1 MFPRFCVLEGRS
13 TISIPPASCQAVRP
27 DHSMFAPSL
36 VRMRTPKANR
46 TQGYFT
52 HHVWLSE
59 VATTHPTSVVLQL
72 ALQSLGVSGISTVFV
87 SSGPR
92 GPRLQFCAIRAPAGN
107 RSDDSDFVMRYLVPN
122 VHRPTC
128 MWMFTHSV
136 YISGV
141 PFPPLTSLGLCTY
154 VVLYEL
160 DINVRAR
167 VCPSHHQVN
176 FASGVWCVMCVC
188 VCARVIIISRCA
200 YVYVYAHAFTPRR
213 IAI

>member
-1 MFPRFCVLEGRS
+1 
-13 TISIPPASCQAVRP
+13 
-27 DHSMFAPSL
+27 MFAPSL

-72 ALQSLGVSGISTVFV
+72 ALQSLGVLGISTVFV

-122 VHRPTC
+122 VHRPTHAC
-128 MWMFTHSV
+128 GCSHTV
-136 YISGV
+136 YILAG
-141 PFPPLTSLGLCTY
+141 PQFPL
-154 VVLYEL
+154 
-160 DINVRAR
+160 
-167 VCPSHHQVN
+167 
-176 FASGVWCVMCVC
+176 
-188 VCARVIIISRCA
+188 
-200 YVYVYAHAFTPRR
+200 
-213 IAI
+213 

>member
-1 MFPRFCVLEGRS
+1 
-13 TISIPPASCQAVRP
+13 
-27 DHSMFAPSL
+27 MFAPSL

-176 FASGVWCVMCVC
+176 FASGVYAGVSR
-188 VCARVIIISRCA
+188 VCACARARHHPACA
-200 YVYVYAHAFTPRR
+200 YVYVYAPCFTPRR